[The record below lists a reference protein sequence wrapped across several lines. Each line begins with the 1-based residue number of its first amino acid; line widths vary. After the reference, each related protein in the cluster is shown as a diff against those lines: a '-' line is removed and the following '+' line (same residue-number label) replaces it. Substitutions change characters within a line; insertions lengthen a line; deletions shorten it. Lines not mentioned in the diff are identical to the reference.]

1 MILHWLFSKNIFLRY
16 VDDHSFLLVFFLLS
30 NGFSFS
36 CCKCVLRIIYH
47 WNYLVFLSCCSSSNK
62 VLSHMIY
69 RIFSLFFYPHG
80 INFFLMLNIAADVK
94 HLFFHLSVFL
104 HLLLFKLLLANKCL
118 FFLFNIYCQWYWS
131 IIFFFSFLH
140 FFSSITYLS

>member
-1 MILHWLFSKNIFLRY
+1 MIIAFYWFFFVVEWFFS
-16 VDDHSFLLVFFLLS
+16 LLLYI
-30 NGFSFS
+30 
-36 CCKCVLRIIYH
+36 CVLRIIYH

-80 INFFLMLNIAADVK
+80 INFFLMLNIAANVK
-94 HLFFHLSVFL
+94 HLFFHLSLFL

-118 FFLFNIYCQWYWS
+118 FFPFNILS
-131 IIFFFSFLH
+131 MILVNNIFLLH
-140 FFSSITYLS
+140 FFHP